1 MTLVKLSF
9 YCILKNVLL
18 WRQRPYFSLFSAV
31 NKILE
36 KLVNIRF
43 FDHLRKYGLFSDFQ
57 YVFKFPTSTADLL
70 TFVADKFAVALDISE
85 AFNFSKKTGKKK
97 DWFAV
102 QRQTS
107 TFRCH
112 KYA

>member
-1 MTLVKLSF
+1 M
-9 YCILKNVLL
+9 
-18 WRQRPYFSLFSAV
+18 SA
-31 NKILE
+31 
-36 KLVNIRF
+36 
-43 FDHLRKYGLFSDFQ
+43 
-57 YVFKFPTSTADLL
+57 ADLL

>member
-1 MTLVKLSF
+1 MVF
-9 YCILKNVLL
+9 
-18 WRQRPYFSLFSAV
+18 
-31 NKILE
+31 
-36 KLVNIRF
+36 
-43 FDHLRKYGLFSDFQ
+43 FSDFQ

>member
-1 MTLVKLSF
+1 MITLGSM
-9 YCILKNVLL
+9 
-18 WRQRPYFSLFSAV
+18 A
-31 NKILE
+31 
-36 KLVNIRF
+36 F
-43 FDHLRKYGLFSDFQ
+43 FCDFQ
-57 YVFKFPTSTADLL
+57 YVFKFPMSAADLL

-112 KYA
+112 KYAWFYSQFNSQSDELTYRFPKQKQVV

>member
-1 MTLVKLSF
+1 M
-9 YCILKNVLL
+9 
-18 WRQRPYFSLFSAV
+18 SA
-31 NKILE
+31 
-36 KLVNIRF
+36 
-43 FDHLRKYGLFSDFQ
+43 
-57 YVFKFPTSTADLL
+57 ADLL
-70 TFVADKFAVALDISE
+70 TFFADKFAVALDISE